1 VKIQTHP
8 TTVVVIG
15 AGRVGTAVAVLLER
29 VGHRVEAVSGGEQTR
44 ARARRYL
51 PFATFVPAAKAHAAS
66 LSGKLII
73 IGVPDDA
80 IAAACTRLAAV
91 GGFRSGQRVL
101 HLSGSVGLDALEG
114 AENMGAQVLSLHPLQ
129 SFPNVEEGIRRL
141 PGSGIAVTARDE
153 EGYAYGEALGL
164 DLSGRPFRLSDDVK
178 PLYHA
183 AAVFCS
189 NYLVAVEGVA
199 DELFRLAGLE
209 DPLKLFGP
217 LARTA
222 LEATLESGPRAAITG
237 PAARGDAGTI
247 RRNLDALAARAPETV
262 SPYVALARVALGLAV
277 AAGRLDEVRAE
288 GVREVLDQWR

>member
-1 VKIQTHP
+1 M
-8 TTVVVIG
+8 
-15 AGRVGTAVAVLLER
+15 AVLLER
-29 VGHRVEAVSGGEQTR
+29 AGHRVEAVSGGEQTR

-51 PFATFVPAAKAHAAS
+51 PFTSFVPAAEAHAAS
-66 LSGKLII
+66 LSGRLVI

-80 IAAACTRLAAV
+80 IAAACARLVAE

-114 AENMGAQVLSLHPLQ
+114 AESLGAQVLSIHPLQ
-129 SFPNVEEGIRRL
+129 SFPSVEEGIRRL
-141 PGSGIAVTARDE
+141 PGSGVAVTARDE

-164 DLSGRPFRLSDDVK
+164 DLGGHPFRLSDEVK

-199 DELFRLAGLE
+199 EELFRLAGLE
-209 DPLKLFGP
+209 DPVGVFGP

-247 RRNLDALAARAPETV
+247 RRNLEALGARAPETV
-262 SPYVALARVALGLAV
+262 APYVALARVALGLAV
-277 AAGRLDEVRAE
+277 ASGRLDEVRAE
-288 GVREVLDQWR
+288 AVREVLDQWR